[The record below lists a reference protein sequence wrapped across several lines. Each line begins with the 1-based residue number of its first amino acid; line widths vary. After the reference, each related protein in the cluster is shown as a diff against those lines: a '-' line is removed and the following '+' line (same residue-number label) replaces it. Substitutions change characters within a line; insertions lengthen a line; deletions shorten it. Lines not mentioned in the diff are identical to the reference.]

1 LLCAHR
7 HSPSA
12 GNRTIFE
19 ADWLPSSE
27 AVIVDRGVLPNIQ
40 LIPIFRRDLAAPRTL
55 PPPIIQSLEEK
66 EDHAMRRTMIA
77 LAATTG
83 LLGFGTLGASALTPG
98 PINNSDRVSTTGGS
112 AIQKAD
118 YCGERCQHWHHRR
131 WVESHHWREYHHTYN
146 RYGYNGGYGPYYR

>member
-1 LLCAHR
+1 
-7 HSPSA
+7 
-12 GNRTIFE
+12 
-19 ADWLPSSE
+19 LPSSE

-55 PPPIIQSLEEK
+55 LPPIIQSLEEK

-83 LLGFGTLGASALTPG
+83 LLGFGTL
-98 PINNSDRVSTTGGS
+98 NNLDRVATTGGS

-118 YCGERCQHWHHRR
+118 YCGERCQYWHHRR
-131 WVESHHWREYHHTYN
+131 WVESHHWREYHHSYN
-146 RYGYNGGYGPYYR
+146 RYGYNGAYGPYYR